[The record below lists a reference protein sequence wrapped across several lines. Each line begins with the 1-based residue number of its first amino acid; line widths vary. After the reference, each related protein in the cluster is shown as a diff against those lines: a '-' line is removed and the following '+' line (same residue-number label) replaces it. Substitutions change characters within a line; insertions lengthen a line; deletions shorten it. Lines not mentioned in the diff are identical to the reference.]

1 MRAYSQS
8 CEHAHTVVDS
18 GYTCC
23 CACGAIIVRDLDGTI
38 SSFAQNIAPL
48 CSSYT
53 RSKRFVNKI
62 LAALLCRTAPMYVD
76 LDLLDAV
83 KGVHTPE
90 EVIRAIGRHVP
101 RPGTRRPYLH
111 AVGYW
116 RAAGHPIVFPK
127 QLEINR
133 YIASFEHIFFA
144 RERLGIT
151 GPNFPYLTLLELLV
165 SNARASHEMRFILRF
180 VRKLRC
186 PRRRRKYTQQFKD
199 CMEYIKQHGDRFG
212 IQDDEHR
219 GEEKDGGCHA

>member
-1 MRAYSQS
+1 MHVYSQS
-8 CEHAHTVVDS
+8 CECEVSHTVVDC

-23 CACGAIIVRDLDGTI
+23 STCGAIVVRNLDESV

-62 LAALLCRTAPMYVD
+62 LAALLCRTAAIHVD
-76 LDLLDAV
+76 LVLLKAV
-83 KGVHTPE
+83 KNVHTPE
-90 EVIRAIGRHVP
+90 DVIRLISKHVP
-101 RPGTRRPYLH
+101 PKGSRRPYLH

-116 RAAGHPIVFPK
+116 SAAGKEITFPK
-127 QLEINR
+127 QIEING
-133 YIASFEHIFFA
+133 YIRRFEHIFFA

-165 SNARASHEMRFILRF
+165 ADADSSPQMRFVMRF

-186 PRRRRKYTQQFKD
+186 PRRRCKYTQHYKE
-199 CMEYIKQHGDRFG
+199 CVAYIKQHGDRFG
-212 IQDDEHR
+212 FADDKHGREAF
-219 GEEKDGGCHA
+219 DCV